1 MSSFDWLDKRTPR
14 SVEQLRLWGENP
26 RLAPDQKHVHIS
38 DFVTDLL
45 SDQGEKDHFIKLIQA
60 ISSDGFIPADPII
73 VWKNPDNDKYYVAE
87 GNRRVLALKLLRN
100 PDKAP
105 LSIRPFIEK
114 LARKIDRDTIEKIS
128 VNVAPT
134 FEASEWYINQRH
146 ATSSLQRKWSRLQQ
160 QRWIAELYDKY
171 KGDLN
176 KVIAVTKFSK
186 GELDHTLRILKIRD
200 LALIKEIFNFLTP
213 DEQESI
219 SSHRIPMTI
228 FERWFLNSKVKE
240 KWGLVTD
247 VDQVVIN
254 SNRKSFYAAYVQW
267 LKYVIRRDEDDVEV
281 KINTRTID
289 NNLDSLLAALP
300 QVTFEPD
307 EEESTSS
314 TGQDSVG
321 GTNNK
326 ENASGNENASDN
338 ENTSDN
344 GDGAKGSEEEKPQ
357 PSLYKNP
364 DRRNIIVPSCTINVN
379 NYKINALFSELK
391 RIPMDRYKNCLASSL
406 RVFLDLAVAEYII
419 TQNLKDEIRTK
430 YKKDFQEVMLK
441 HRLEYLKSSK
451 LKSKTPE
458 YKVADKLLNPA
469 NDFSLDTLNS
479 YIHGSQVH
487 HVDRRF
493 LNRFWDALFPLLSF
507 LVEIKEV

>member
-26 RLAPDQKHVHIS
+26 RLVPDQKHVHIS

-45 SDQGEKDHFIKLIQA
+45 SDQNEKDHFIKLIQA

-114 LARKIDRDTIEKIS
+114 LARKIDRDTIEKIN

-134 FEASEWYINQRH
+134 FEACEWYINQRH

-171 KGDLN
+171 KGDLD
-176 KVIAVTKFSK
+176 KVISVTKFSK

-200 LALIKEIFNFLTP
+200 LALIKEIFNFLSP
-213 DEQESI
+213 DEQESV

-228 FERWFLNSKVKE
+228 LERWFLNSKVKE
-240 KWGLVTD
+240 KWGIVTD

-267 LKYVIRRDEDDVEV
+267 LKYVIRRDEGDVEV

-289 NNLDSLLAALP
+289 NNLDSLLEALP
-300 QVTFEPD
+300 QVTFEPN
-307 EEESTSS
+307 EEECTDHS
-314 TGQDSVG
+314 GQDHAG
-321 GTNNK
+321 DAKNK
-326 ENASGNENASDN
+326 ENASDSKKNGEDTDTGNKNP
-338 ENTSDN
+338 
-344 GDGAKGSEEEKPQ
+344 EEEKPQ
-357 PSLYKNP
+357 PFLYKNP

-406 RVFLDLAVAEYII
+406 RVFLDLVVAEYII

-451 LKSKTPE
+451 LKAKTAE

-487 HVDRRF
+487 HVDRKF